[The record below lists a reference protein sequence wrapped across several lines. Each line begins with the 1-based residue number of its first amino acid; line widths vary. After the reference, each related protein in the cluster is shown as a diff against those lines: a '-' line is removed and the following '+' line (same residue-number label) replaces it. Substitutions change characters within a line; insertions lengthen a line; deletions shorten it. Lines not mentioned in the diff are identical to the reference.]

1 MFKQILLNLIESCQ
15 PNRTY
20 PRKFAEHN
28 RRFKPHCRKYPEDY
42 EQFSN
47 RSQHSDAEQQL
58 PMGAM
63 PATRTES
70 YNELIIEYGWIVL
83 FPPAFPVAGLIALLS
98 NWIQFKTE
106 RDAIEKFNR
115 RCEPRAAL
123 DIGKWLD
130 YFEFLST
137 IGIINHA
144 GLVIWTS
151 DQLVTFDNDGAM
163 SWA

>member
-1 MFKQILLNLIESCQ
+1 
-15 PNRTY
+15 
-20 PRKFAEHN
+20 
-28 RRFKPHCRKYPEDY
+28 
-42 EQFSN
+42 
-47 RSQHSDAEQQL
+47 
-58 PMGAM
+58 MGEM
-63 PATRTES
+63 SATRTES

-83 FPPAFPVAGLIALLS
+83 FPPAFPAAGLIALLS

-106 RDAIEKFNR
+106 HDAIEKFNK

-137 IGIINHA
+137 VGIINHA

-151 DQLVTFDNDGAM
+151 DKLESFNNDGAV
-163 SWA
+163 SWAQLVVAVFMIENCLLIFRAMLAAAIPDNPGWIEAEKFANENRVKQVQKEIKDKTII